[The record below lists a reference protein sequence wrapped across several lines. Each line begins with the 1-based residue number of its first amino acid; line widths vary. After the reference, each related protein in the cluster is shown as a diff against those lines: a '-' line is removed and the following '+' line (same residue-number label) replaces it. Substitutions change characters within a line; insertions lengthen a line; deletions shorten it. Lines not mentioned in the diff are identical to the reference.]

1 MNKGKHELTEKRVR
15 KIAWRVAK
23 SFPEWYDTRPVMGKS
38 HGFRVGVKYMKN
50 AIIAELNEKGETK

>member
-1 MNKGKHELTEKRVR
+1 M
-15 KIAWRVAK
+15 IAWRVAK
-23 SFPEWYDTRPVMGKS
+23 SFPEWYDTRPVRGKS